1 MKELKNLWQ
10 NPQYQALI
18 KLLLWAIFFIIL
30 ILLMRLSPKLD
41 DGEKKEVETPKITYK
56 EIKNKFVSS
65 KLEIEYQVNEEEG
78 KLIYQDN
85 TLYSSQTSN
94 LNEEYLNPAKLIN
107 LLDANEYI
115 LKVKDE
121 EKVYIYDINE
131 TKIEVTTKEDKITK
145 VTIVSATDTY
155 NITYKYE

>member
-94 LNEEYLNPAKLIN
+94 LNEEYLNPSKLIN

-145 VTIVSATDTY
+145 VTIVSSTDTY

>member
-115 LKVKDE
+115 IKVKDE

-145 VTIVSATDTY
+145 VTIVGATDTY
-155 NITYKYE
+155 NITYKY

>member
-41 DGEKKEVETPKITYK
+41 DSEKKEVETPKITYK

-121 EKVYIYDINE
+121 ENVYIYDINE

-145 VTIVSATDTY
+145 VTIVGATDTY
-155 NITYKYE
+155 NITYKY

>member
-41 DGEKKEVETPKITYK
+41 DGSKKEVETPKITYK
-56 EIKNKFVSS
+56 DIKNKFVSS
-65 KLEIEYQVNEEEG
+65 KLEIEYRVNEEEG

-85 TLYSSQTSN
+85 TLYSSQISN
-94 LNEEYLNPAKLIN
+94 LNEEYLNPSKLIN

-131 TKIEVTTKEDKITK
+131 TKIKVTTKEDKITK
-145 VTIVSATDTY
+145 VTIVSSTDTY
-155 NITYKYE
+155 NITYKY

>member
-41 DGEKKEVETPKITYK
+41 DGSKKEVETPKITYK
-56 EIKNKFVSS
+56 DIKNKFVSS
-65 KLEIEYQVNEEEG
+65 KLEIEYRVNEEEG

-85 TLYSSQTSN
+85 TLYSSQISN
-94 LNEEYLNPAKLIN
+94 LNEEYLNPSKLIN

-145 VTIVSATDTY
+145 VTITGATDTY
-155 NITYKYE
+155 NITYKY

>member
-85 TLYSSQTSN
+85 TLYSSQTNN

-121 EKVYIYDINE
+121 ENVYIYDINE

-145 VTIVSATDTY
+145 VTIVGATDTY

>member
-85 TLYSSQTSN
+85 TLYSSQTNN

-121 EKVYIYDINE
+121 ENVYIYDINE
-131 TKIEVTTKEDKITK
+131 TKIEVATKEDKITK
-145 VTIVSATDTY
+145 VTIVGATDTY
-155 NITYKYE
+155 NITYKY

>member
-85 TLYSSQTSN
+85 TLYSSQTRN

-107 LLDANEYI
+107 LLDENEYI

-121 EKVYIYDINE
+121 ENVYIYDINE

-145 VTIVSATDTY
+145 VTIVGATDTY
-155 NITYKYE
+155 NITYKY

>member
-94 LNEEYLNPAKLIN
+94 LNEEYLNPSKLIN

-145 VTIVSATDTY
+145 VTITGATDTY

>member
-94 LNEEYLNPAKLIN
+94 LNEEYLNPSKLIN

-145 VTIVSATDTY
+145 VTIVGATDTY

>member
-85 TLYSSQTSN
+85 TIYSSQTSN

-121 EKVYIYDINE
+121 ENVYIYDINE
-131 TKIEVTTKEDKITK
+131 TKIEVSTKEDKITK
-145 VTIVSATDTY
+145 VTITGATDTY
-155 NITYKYE
+155 NITYKY

>member
-41 DGEKKEVETPKITYK
+41 DGSKKEVETPKITYK
-56 EIKNKFVSS
+56 DIKNKFVSS
-65 KLEIEYQVNEEEG
+65 KLEIEYRVNEEEG

-85 TLYSSQTSN
+85 TLYSSQISN
-94 LNEEYLNPAKLIN
+94 LNEEYLNPSKLIN

-145 VTIVSATDTY
+145 VTIVSSTDTY
-155 NITYKYE
+155 NITYKY

>member
-145 VTIVSATDTY
+145 ATITGATDTY
-155 NITYKYE
+155 NITYKY

>member
-94 LNEEYLNPAKLIN
+94 LNEEYLNPSKLIN

-121 EKVYIYDINE
+121 ENVYIYDINE
-131 TKIEVTTKEDKITK
+131 TKIEVSTKEDKITK
-145 VTIVSATDTY
+145 VTIVSSTDTY
-155 NITYKYE
+155 NITYKY

>member
-94 LNEEYLNPAKLIN
+94 LNEEYLNPSKLIN
-107 LLDANEYI
+107 LLDENEYI

-121 EKVYIYDINE
+121 ENVYIYDINE

-145 VTIVSATDTY
+145 VTIVGATDTY
-155 NITYKYE
+155 NITYKY

>member
-41 DGEKKEVETPKITYK
+41 DGKKKEVETPKITYK

-94 LNEEYLNPAKLIN
+94 LNEEYLNPSKLIN

-145 VTIVSATDTY
+145 VTIVSSTDTY

>member
-78 KLIYQDN
+78 KLIYQDS

-94 LNEEYLNPAKLIN
+94 LNEEYLNPSKLIN

-145 VTIVSATDTY
+145 VTIVSSTDTY

>member
-85 TLYSSQTSN
+85 TLYSSQTNN

-145 VTIVSATDTY
+145 VTIVSSTDTY
-155 NITYKYE
+155 NITYKY

>member
-94 LNEEYLNPAKLIN
+94 LNEEYLNPSKLIN

-115 LKVKDE
+115 LRVKDE

-145 VTIVSATDTY
+145 VTIVGATDTY

>member
-41 DGEKKEVETPKITYK
+41 NGSKKEVETPKITYK
-56 EIKNKFVSS
+56 DIKNKFVSS

-94 LNEEYLNPAKLIN
+94 LNEEYLNPSKLIN

-131 TKIEVTTKEDKITK
+131 TKIEVSTKEDKITK
-145 VTIVSATDTY
+145 VTIVGATDTY
-155 NITYKYE
+155 NITYKY

>member
-41 DGEKKEVETPKITYK
+41 GGEKKEVETPKITYK

-85 TLYSSQTSN
+85 TIYSSQTSN
-94 LNEEYLNPAKLIN
+94 LNEEYLNPDKLIN

-121 EKVYIYDINE
+121 ENVYIYDINE

-145 VTIVSATDTY
+145 VTIMGATDTY
-155 NITYKYE
+155 NITYKY

>member
-94 LNEEYLNPAKLIN
+94 LNEEYLNPSKLIN

-131 TKIEVTTKEDKITK
+131 TKIEVSTKEDKITK
-145 VTIVSATDTY
+145 VTIMGATDTY
-155 NITYKYE
+155 NITYKY

>member
-85 TLYSSQTSN
+85 TLYSSQTNN

-145 VTIVSATDTY
+145 VTITGATDTY

>member
-10 NPQYQALI
+10 NSQYQALI

-121 EKVYIYDINE
+121 ENVYIYDINE
-131 TKIEVTTKEDKITK
+131 TKIEVSTKEDKITK
-145 VTIVSATDTY
+145 VTIVGATDTY
-155 NITYKYE
+155 NITYKY

>member
-56 EIKNKFVSS
+56 DIKNKFISS

-121 EKVYIYDINE
+121 ENVYIYDINE
-131 TKIEVTTKEDKITK
+131 TKIEVSTKEDKITK
-145 VTIVSATDTY
+145 VTIVCATDTY
-155 NITYKYE
+155 NITYKY

>member
-10 NPQYQALI
+10 NSQYQALI

-65 KLEIEYQVNEEEG
+65 KLEIEYQINEEEG

-85 TLYSSQTSN
+85 TLYSSQTRN
-94 LNEEYLNPAKLIN
+94 LNEEYLNPSKLIN

-131 TKIEVTTKEDKITK
+131 TKIEVSTKEDKITK
-145 VTIVSATDTY
+145 VTIVGATDTY
-155 NITYKYE
+155 NITYKY

>member
-56 EIKNKFVSS
+56 DIKNKFISS

-85 TLYSSQTSN
+85 TLYSSQTNN

-145 VTIVSATDTY
+145 VTIVGATDTY
-155 NITYKYE
+155 NITYKY

>member
-41 DGEKKEVETPKITYK
+41 DGSKKEVETPKITYK
-56 EIKNKFVSS
+56 DIKNKFVSS

-94 LNEEYLNPAKLIN
+94 LNEEYLNPSKLIN

-145 VTIVSATDTY
+145 VTIVGATDTY
-155 NITYKYE
+155 NITYKY

>member
-41 DGEKKEVETPKITYK
+41 DGEKKEVETPKITHK

-85 TLYSSQTSN
+85 SLYSSQTSN

-121 EKVYIYDINE
+121 ENVYIYDINE
-131 TKIEVTTKEDKITK
+131 TKIEVTIKEDKITK
-145 VTIVSATDTY
+145 ATIVGATDTY
-155 NITYKYE
+155 NITYKY

>member
-56 EIKNKFVSS
+56 DIKNKFISS
-65 KLEIEYQVNEEEG
+65 KLEIEYQINEEEG

-85 TLYSSQTSN
+85 TLYSSQTRN
-94 LNEEYLNPAKLIN
+94 LTEEYLNPAKLIN

-121 EKVYIYDINE
+121 ENVYIYDINE
-131 TKIEVTTKEDKITK
+131 TKIEVSTKEDKITK
-145 VTIVSATDTY
+145 VTIVGATDTY
-155 NITYKYE
+155 NITYKY

>member
-78 KLIYQDN
+78 KLIYQDS

-94 LNEEYLNPAKLIN
+94 LNEEYLNPSKLIN

-145 VTIVSATDTY
+145 VTIVGATDTY

>member
-56 EIKNKFVSS
+56 EIKNKFISS

-94 LNEEYLNPAKLIN
+94 LNEEYLNPSKLIN

-145 VTIVSATDTY
+145 VTITGATDTY
-155 NITYKYE
+155 NITYKY

>member
-94 LNEEYLNPAKLIN
+94 LNEEYLNPSKLIN
-107 LLDANEYI
+107 LLDENEYI
-115 LKVKDE
+115 LKIKDE
-121 EKVYIYDINE
+121 ENVYIYDINE

-145 VTIVSATDTY
+145 VTIVGATDTY
-155 NITYKYE
+155 NITYKY

>member
-41 DGEKKEVETPKITYK
+41 GGEKKEVETPKITYK

-85 TLYSSQTSN
+85 TIYSSQTSN
-94 LNEEYLNPAKLIN
+94 LNEEYLNPDKLIN

-121 EKVYIYDINE
+121 ENVYIYDINE
-131 TKIEVTTKEDKITK
+131 TKIEVSTKEDKITK
-145 VTIVSATDTY
+145 VTITGATDTY
-155 NITYKYE
+155 NITYKY

>member
-56 EIKNKFVSS
+56 DIKNKFIST
-65 KLEIEYQVNEEEG
+65 KLEIEYQINEEEG

-85 TLYSSQTSN
+85 TLYSSQTRN

-121 EKVYIYDINE
+121 ENVYIYDINE
-131 TKIEVTTKEDKITK
+131 TKIEVSTKEDKITK
-145 VTIVSATDTY
+145 VTIVGATDTY
-155 NITYKYE
+155 NITYKY

>member
-94 LNEEYLNPAKLIN
+94 LNEEYLNPSKLIN

-145 VTIVSATDTY
+145 VTIVGATDTY
-155 NITYKYE
+155 NITYKY

>member
-94 LNEEYLNPAKLIN
+94 LNEEYLNPSKLIN

-145 VTIVSATDTY
+145 VTITGATDTY
-155 NITYKYE
+155 NITYKY

>member
-131 TKIEVTTKEDKITK
+131 TKIEVSTKEDKITK
-145 VTIVSATDTY
+145 VTIVGATDTY
-155 NITYKYE
+155 NINYKY

>member
-41 DGEKKEVETPKITYK
+41 DGSKKEVETPKITYK

-94 LNEEYLNPAKLIN
+94 LNEEYLNPSKLIN

-145 VTIVSATDTY
+145 VTITGATDTY
-155 NITYKYE
+155 NITYKY

>member
-85 TLYSSQTSN
+85 TLYSSQTNN

-121 EKVYIYDINE
+121 ENVYIYDINE
-131 TKIEVTTKEDKITK
+131 TKIEVSTKEDKITK
-145 VTIVSATDTY
+145 ATIVGATDTY
-155 NITYKYE
+155 NITYKY